1 MLHFLGIFTRP
12 WRQEPKNA
20 ESYWTRICTYCRWR
34 HFYVPRCCNA
44 GGIRI
49 SIYSQ
54 VGLVKKSA
62 VVTDFS
68 VTKTHIP
75 ILSIVLSYMD
85 VLWKVQ
91 VEISIFQA
99 FSLCGKSVLFRHV
112 SRSLSSLLAVR
123 SCVYLQTARSL
134 YHYFCVRFLG
144 IRYLKV
150 TQAPFAARILL
161 RIKKKETTETRISPP
176 RPINKLHIHHTV
188 MWANFLEFILPK
200 ILFLSVLTYLI
211 IYPIFYN

>member
-1 MLHFLGIFTRP
+1 MVI
-12 WRQEPKNA
+12 
-20 ESYWTRICTYCRWR
+20 
-34 HFYVPRCCNA
+34 
-44 GGIRI
+44 
-49 SIYSQ
+49 
-54 VGLVKKSA
+54 KSA

-68 VTKTHIP
+68 VTKKDIP
-75 ILSIVLSYMD
+75 ILSILLSYMD

-123 SCVYLQTARSL
+123 SCVYLQTARSM

-176 RPINKLHIHHTV
+176 RDIFTIQSCEQISWNSYYSKFYFCLY
-188 MWANFLEFILPK
+188 
-200 ILFLSVLTYLI
+200 SLI
-211 IYPIFYN
+211 